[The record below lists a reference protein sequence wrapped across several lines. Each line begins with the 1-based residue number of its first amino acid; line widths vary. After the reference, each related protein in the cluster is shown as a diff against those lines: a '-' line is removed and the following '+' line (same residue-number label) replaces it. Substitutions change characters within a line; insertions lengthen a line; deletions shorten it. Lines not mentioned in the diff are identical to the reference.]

1 MPAGNKQTEM
11 KSSKI
16 LVTGATGFI
25 ASALIPALL
34 EDQYSVRAAS
44 RRPGDLSGVEWV
56 TLPSSGMLCDWQ
68 GTSGGIDTIVHLA
81 GLAHF
86 HWKAE
91 GIGVIGRIKKSDIA
105 LALETANVTN
115 SRLLA
120 TEARRVGVRRMIF
133 VSSIGA
139 VASHSPAAITES
151 TVPFPDTDYGRS
163 KLMAELVLREELDQS
178 DIELVIIRPPLV
190 YGPRNVA
197 NMFRLIRWV
206 ESGLPIPLQSIH
218 NRRSLVSID
227 NLVSLILNCIHADG
241 AVGLP
246 LLVSDGEDLSTPELI
261 RRISKVTSS
270 PCRLFPFPK
279 SLLLS
284 MDFLFGID
292 VFRKLC
298 GDLFVDS
305 ARTFE
310 RVGWKPLIGVDEGLR
325 RTVDR

>member
-1 MPAGNKQTEM
+1 MS
-11 KSSKI
+11 SSKI

-25 ASALIPALL
+25 ASALIPALGSGGYL
-34 EDQYSVRAAS
+34 VRAAS
-44 RRPGDLSGVEWV
+44 RRPGDLDGVEWFS
-56 TLPSSGMLCDWQ
+56 LPSKGMLCDWR
-68 GTSGGIDTIVHLA
+68 GTSDGIDTIIHLA

-91 GIGVIGRIKKSDIA
+91 GVGVIGRIKKSDIA
-105 LALETANVTN
+105 MALETANVTN

-120 TEARRVGVRRMIF
+120 TEARRAGVRRMIF

-139 VASHSPAAITES
+139 VASHSPAGITES

-163 KLMAELVLREELDQS
+163 KLMAELVLREEFNRS

-227 NLVSLILNCIHADG
+227 NLVSLIMDCIHADG

-261 RRISKVTSS
+261 QRIAKVTNS
-270 PCRLFPFPK
+270 PCRLIPFPK
-279 SLLLS
+279 SLLLA

-305 ARTFE
+305 SRTFE

-325 RTVDR
+325 RTVAR

>member
-1 MPAGNKQTEM
+1 M
-11 KSSKI
+11 SSPKI

-25 ASALIPALL
+25 ASALIPALGSVGYL
-34 EDQYSVRAAS
+34 VRAAS
-44 RRPGDLSGVEWV
+44 RRPGNLAGVEWCV
-56 TLPSSGMLCDWQ
+56 LPGDGTRCDWS
-68 GTSGGIDTIVHLA
+68 GTADEIDTIIHLA

-91 GIGVIGRIKKSDIA
+91 GVGVIGRIKKSDIA

-120 TEARRVGVRRMIF
+120 QEARRVGVRRMIF

-163 KLMAELVLREELDQS
+163 KLMAELVLREELDRS

-261 RRISKVTSS
+261 QRIAKVTNS
-270 PCRLFPFPK
+270 PCRLIPFPK
-279 SLLLS
+279 SLLLA

-305 ARTFE
+305 SRTFE

-325 RTVDR
+325 RTVAR

>member
-1 MPAGNKQTEM
+1 M
-11 KSSKI
+11 SSPKI

-25 ASALIPALL
+25 ASALIPALKSAG
-34 EDQYSVRAAS
+34 YFVRAAS
-44 RRPGDLSGVEWV
+44 RRPGDLSGVEWRV
-56 TLPSSGMLCDWQ
+56 LPSNGMLCDW
-68 GTSGGIDTIVHLA
+68 GGMADEIDTIVHLA

-91 GIGVIGRIKKSDIA
+91 GVGVIGRIKKSDIA

-139 VASHSPAAITES
+139 VASHSPAAISES

-163 KLMAELVLREELDQS
+163 KLMAEFVLREELDSS

-206 ESGLPIPLQSIH
+206 ESGFPIPLKSIH

-227 NLVSLILNCIHADG
+227 NLVSLILDCIHSPE

-261 RRISKVTSS
+261 RRIAKVTDS
-270 PCRLFPFPK
+270 PCRLIPFPK
-279 SLLLS
+279 SLLLA
-284 MDFLFGID
+284 MDFMFGID

-305 ARTFE
+305 SRTFE

-325 RTVDR
+325 RTVAR

>member
-1 MPAGNKQTEM
+1 MATQ
-11 KSSKI
+11 KI

-25 ASALIPALL
+25 ASALIPTLQASGYL
-34 EDQYSVRAAS
+34 VRATS
-44 RRPGDLSGVEWV
+44 RHAGKMSDVEWRV
-56 TLPSSGMLCDWQ
+56 LPSDGMLCNWD
-68 GTSGGIDTIVHLA
+68 GTTEGIDTVVHLA

-105 LALETANVTN
+105 LALETANISNT
-115 SRLLA
+115 RLLA
-120 TEARRVGVRRMIF
+120 QEALRTGVRRIIF
-133 VSSIGA
+133 LSSIGA
-139 VASHSPAAITES
+139 VASHSPSAINES
-151 TVPFPDTDYGRS
+151 TIPFPDTDYGRS
-163 KLMAELVLREELDQS
+163 KLMAELVLREELEPS

-206 ESGLPIPLQSIH
+206 ESGLPIPLKSIR

-227 NLVSLILNCIHADG
+227 NLVSLMLACIHSSG

-261 RRISKVTSS
+261 RRIAQVTNSS
-270 PCRLFPFPK
+270 CRLIPFPK
-279 SLLLS
+279 SILLT
-284 MDFLFGID
+284 MDFIFGID
-292 VFRKLC
+292 VFRKLS

-305 ARTFE
+305 SGTFE
-310 RVGWKPLIGVDEGLR
+310 RVGWRPLIGVDEGLR
-325 RTVDR
+325 RTVAR

>member
-1 MPAGNKQTEM
+1 MTPHP
-11 KSSKI
+11 KI

-25 ASALIPALL
+25 ASALIPALCSA
-34 EDQYSVRAAS
+34 QYSVRAAS
-44 RRPGDLSGVEWV
+44 RRRGGDLPGVEWV
-56 TLPSSGMLCDWQ
+56 TLPSSGMLCDWR
-68 GTSGGIDTIVHLA
+68 GAADGIDTIIHLA

-91 GIGVIGRIKKSDIA
+91 GIGMIGRIKKSDIA
-105 LALETANVTN
+105 LALETANITN
-115 SRLLA
+115 ARLLA

-133 VSSIGA
+133 ISSIGA
-139 VASHSPAAITES
+139 VASHSPAALTES

-163 KLMAELVLREELDQS
+163 KLMAELVLREELDRS

-206 ESGLPIPLQSIH
+206 ESGLPIPLGSIK
-218 NRRSLVSID
+218 NRRSLVNID
-227 NLVSLILNCIHADG
+227 NLVTLILDCIHAPG

-261 RRISKVTSS
+261 RRIAKITNS
-270 PCRLFPFPK
+270 PCRLLPFPK
-279 SLLLS
+279 TLLLS
-284 MDFLFGID
+284 MDFFFGMD

-305 ARTFE
+305 SGTFE
-310 RVGWKPLIGVDEGLR
+310 RVGWKPPISVDEGVM
-325 RTVDR
+325 RTVAR